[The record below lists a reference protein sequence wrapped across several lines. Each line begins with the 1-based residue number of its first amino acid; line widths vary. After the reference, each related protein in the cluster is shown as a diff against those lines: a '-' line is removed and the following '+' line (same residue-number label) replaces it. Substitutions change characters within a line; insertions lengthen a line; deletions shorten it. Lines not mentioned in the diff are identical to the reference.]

1 MKHKARLVIF
11 SLLFLGACGQEKT
24 VQQNPAAHQE
34 ATERE
39 ENSATTGAS
48 DDKLTDAKIA
58 AGEEIYEANCAG
70 CHDSGTAGAPKP
82 GKKEDWAGRI
92 GQGVELM
99 TKKSIEGF
107 DGKTGSMPAKG
118 GNEALT
124 VEEVSN
130 AVKYMVFKLQ

>member
-1 MKHKARLVIF
+1 MKHKAWLFFF
-11 SLLFLGACGQEKT
+11 SLLFLGACGPEKT
-24 VQQNPAAHQE
+24 VQQNPPAHQE
-34 ATERE
+34 VAERE
-39 ENSATTGAS
+39 ENPAATRAS
-48 DDKLTDAKIA
+48 DDKLTDPKIA
-58 AGEEIYEANCAG
+58 AGEEVYEASCAG

-82 GKKEDWAGRI
+82 GKKEDWASRI

-124 VEEVSN
+124 VEEISN